1 MQTDLLPA
9 HRAFL
14 LVCETKGILTDR
26 NPIPESAVIAAL
38 CLNARAEAVA
48 VLENGSPHQVK
59 ESFPNV
65 SALADALLAV
75 DSAAALGRFT
85 FRRIL
90 THAQAWKDLTT

>member
-14 LVCETKGILTDR
+14 LVCETKGILTDK
-26 NPIPESAVIAAL
+26 NPIPEASVISAL
-38 CLNARAEAVA
+38 CINARSEAVA
-48 VLENGSPHQVK
+48 VLEKNQAHQPK

-75 DSAAALGRFT
+75 DSAAALGRFA

-90 THAQAWKDLTT
+90 TQAQAWKDLTT